1 MSQTTIKLVLKKNK
15 KLLIDGRPSIS
26 GQDFGKINAGFIQV
40 SYHIFFSYMY
50 ICLVLRIMYMKK
62 ILEHLMH
69 YILHHKHT
77 SASHIYSSSMN
88 QKNCSKPS
96 QMTLSGLGTSKKR
109 ILIDENFTTQAF
121 YPDKFILTESIKTW
135 LYSLVNRNTL

>member
-1 MSQTTIKLVLKKNK
+1 MVDQVFQDRTSEKAQMLI
-15 KLLIDGRPSIS
+15 LL
-26 GQDFGKINAGFIQV
+26 INAGFIQV

-88 QKNCSKPS
+88 
-96 QMTLSGLGTSKKR
+96 
-109 ILIDENFTTQAF
+109 
-121 YPDKFILTESIKTW
+121 
-135 LYSLVNRNTL
+135 